1 MTASTSG
8 TVLISIP
15 HGGNAG
21 NVLRNGLIRRLLASD
36 PRLQVVVV
44 SPLVRDQAFVKEF
57 SDPRVAFEDLPPH
70 RPSGLEARLLGLIQA
85 SYLESGVSEAVRIR
99 RQEATA
105 SKTLRWIRTKH
116 CLARTFAPSIV
127 RRNSRYDLVDRLVSH
142 PHVERLFERYH
153 PSLLVVSSPGLIFAE
168 VPLLRTAVRH
178 RVLSVAVDPSWDNF
192 TNKILPVRRVDRL
205 VVWNELMKRQ
215 ASELHGYRPGEIRIA
230 GVPHWDLYFRAD
242 EVTSRETF
250 FARIGADPSRK
261 LVTLTTTPAELYAHY
276 SHVLRVMIDA
286 MNGGRWPFASQ
297 ILVRVHPRDDIAR
310 YTAFADVPHV
320 IVEKPFRPTVSSNDG
335 LSVDITA
342 DSQRH
347 LADTMRYS
355 DVVVQVASTIAIEA
369 AIFDTPVVN
378 VSFDGVEPAEWT
390 RSARRY
396 LRFTHFADIVRQG
409 AVYLAESPELLVDG
423 VARYLADPT
432 LDTEGRRR
440 VVKEQCHFMDG
451 RSAERLGSFVLEALT
466 EAAA

>member
-1 MTASTSG
+1 M
-8 TVLISIP
+8 
-15 HGGNAG
+15 
-21 NVLRNGLIRRLLASD
+21 
-36 PRLQVVVV
+36 

-215 ASELHGYRPGEIRIA
+215 ASELHGYRR
-230 GVPHWDLYFRAD
+230 
-242 EVTSRETF
+242 
-250 FARIGADPSRK
+250 
-261 LVTLTTTPAELYAHY
+261 
-276 SHVLRVMIDA
+276 
-286 MNGGRWPFASQ
+286 
-297 ILVRVHPRDDIAR
+297 RDQDR
-310 YTAFADVPHV
+310 
-320 IVEKPFRPTVSSNDG
+320 RC
-335 LSVDITA
+335 
-342 DSQRH
+342 
-347 LADTMRYS
+347 
-355 DVVVQVASTIAIEA
+355 A
-369 AIFDTPVVN
+369 ALGPV
-378 VSFDGVEPAEWT
+378 FPC
-390 RSARRY
+390 R
-396 LRFTHFADIVRQG
+396 
-409 AVYLAESPELLVDG
+409 
-423 VARYLADPT
+423 
-432 LDTEGRRR
+432 
-440 VVKEQCHFMDG
+440 
-451 RSAERLGSFVLEALT
+451 
-466 EAAA
+466 